1 MAERLARLAAH
12 LAPRTVDGSA
22 PAPAWATSR
31 WSQAAGAAGPS
42 PFDAVASE
50 PLTWTRALAAPL
62 PYREGPLS
70 PRQWREFWEDGWTV
84 LPAPREAV
92 DTAALLRILEGLVE
106 KSAQYHLDSGRLSRE
121 QLFEGEGILR
131 RQAAILEAAPGAA
144 IGVQPQRFLFSEPMK
159 KMHTHPAMV
168 GIVHQLTGAAELCL
182 TSNYAL
188 RSKAPSRPALDAGL
202 ADGGTVPWHQC
213 VTH

>member
-1 MAERLARLAAH
+1 M
-12 LAPRTVDGSA
+12 
-22 PAPAWATSR
+22 
-31 WSQAAGAAGPS
+31 
-42 PFDAVASE
+42 
-50 PLTWTRALAAPL
+50 
-62 PYREGPLS
+62 
-70 PRQWREFWEDGWTV
+70 

-144 IGVQPQRFLFSEPMK
+144 LGVQPQRFLFSAPMK
-159 KMHTHPAMV
+159 KLHTHPAMT

-213 VTH
+213 APPPTRRAHRAVLTQAGAQGRLLRAAGSAGHGGRDVLDAALLDEHAQR

>member
-1 MAERLARLAAH
+1 MKSPGGSCWLGADCPGRLERWRCEAETLASSKESVDDEILEEAMAERLARLAAH

-70 PRQWREFWEDGWTV
+70 PAQWREFWEDGWT
-84 LPAPREAV
+84 
-92 DTAALLRILEGLVE
+92 
-106 KSAQYHLDSGRLSRE
+106 
-121 QLFEGEGILR
+121 
-131 RQAAILEAAPGAA
+131 GA
-144 IGVQPQRFLFSEPMK
+144 
-159 KMHTHPAMV
+159 
-168 GIVHQLTGAAELCL
+168 
-182 TSNYAL
+182 
-188 RSKAPSRPALDAGL
+188 
-202 ADGGTVPWHQC
+202 
-213 VTH
+213 